1 MTVNTENVGKW
12 LTALRSGEYD
22 QATGKLREL
31 NDNGDV
37 VGYCCLGVACEISG
51 LGTWEGEDYL
61 VNGVMDPEVV
71 GLLPVAVREWL
82 GFDTSN
88 PALDVPED
96 EDETAYSSATEANDD
111 YGLSFGEIAD
121 AIEAQYVS

>member
-31 NDNGDV
+31 NDDGDV

-61 VNGVMDPEVV
+61 VNGVSDPEVV
-71 GLLPVAVREWL
+71 GLLPVAVRDWL

-88 PALDVPED
+88 PALDLYE
-96 EDETAYSSATEANDD
+96 EESGTSATEANDD
-111 YGLSFGEIAD
+111 YGASFSEIAD
-121 AIEAQYVS
+121 AIEGQYVS